1 MNAPERLY
9 LDTEAIH
16 PAGKRKVSIYRTS
29 DTDIEYVLDKDLIV
43 WNEDNTYKCIK
54 ESSVKCYE
62 YISKEYEFMAHDRK
76 TNLHDFVLKVIIKF
90 INEKLMNNSSISQKG
105 E

>member
-1 MNAPERLY
+1 MEGNKTSIFERLKICWYVLTKRYY
-9 LDTEAIH
+9 L
-16 PAGKRKVSIYRTS
+16 
-29 DTDIEYVLDKDLIV
+29 YVGLDKDLIV
-43 WNEDNTYKCIK
+43 WNKDNTYKCIK

-90 INEKLMNNSSISQKG
+90 INEKLLNNSSISQKG
-105 E
+105 EKV